1 MIISNLFRV
10 KPRLS
15 TTIPSTCLLSTKTRW
30 YDRGNIDFLLNENP
44 YLVSRASSHDKD
56 TTRAILDSA
65 EKFVQRWH
73 SVDKIFDTVEP
84 QFEPIG
90 SGNVIMA
97 PEAKDI
103 CDAYNEAG
111 FNQLGRGG
119 SCETS
124 YTVQCAVACISNS
137 AFSSGVLGLW
147 TLTSCAAN
155 LLKTHGSPSLVDKF
169 HSQMINGKWSGTMAL
184 SETQAGSSLQY
195 ITTKAERTAIP
206 GTYSITGSKM
216 WTSAGDHTMYE
227 NIVHMLLAKTDKG
240 ITLFLV
246 PKFLVNDDGSLGARN
261 KYEIGGINHKM
272 GCRGLTN
279 VYWSLDDAEG
289 YLVGEEGKGLAAM
302 FYMMD
307 EMRIHVGLGASV
319 CGIRGFQESLSY
331 AMERT
336 QGKGLVP
343 GEQMPIIDHTDVK
356 RMLLAQKGYSEGSLA
371 LCMFAASLMES
382 SQADDQLLLSILTPV
397 VKSYPSEWCLE
408 ANKWALQVLGGFGYT
423 RDYPIE
429 QLYRDNRL
437 NMIHEGT
444 HGIQA
449 LTLLGRSTRLG
460 DGRGFQLLM
469 SRMRGGVARARSL
482 TSNKEPPTGS
492 SNNGSSSSGG
502 VDGGNSSVA
511 LCQALGEELEDAIAR
526 LEATTTTLLGTMSEG
541 DVPLA
546 MANAHEFLSMTGT
559 TVVAWTWLEQA
570 IVASASLSH
579 SRENSSMNS
588 DDDDDQDLSREFTR
602 NEDDKDD
609 DDDRWQSDAFYH
621 GKLQAAK
628 FFFRHEVVKTRT
640 QAKLLSSL
648 DDTVLTMNKE
658 WF

>member
-206 GTYSITGSKM
+206 GTYSITGSKV
-216 WTSAGDHTMYE
+216 
-227 NIVHMLLAKTDKG
+227 IVLEDPRLL
-240 ITLFLV
+240 
-246 PKFLVNDDGSLGARN
+246 P
-261 KYEIGGINHKM
+261 
-272 GCRGLTN
+272 
-279 VYWSLDDAEG
+279 
-289 YLVGEEGKGLAAM
+289 
-302 FYMMD
+302 
-307 EMRIHVGLGASV
+307 
-319 CGIRGFQESLSY
+319 LSTY
-331 AMERT
+331 
-336 QGKGLVP
+336 G
-343 GEQMPIIDHTDVK
+343 
-356 RMLLAQKGYSEGSLA
+356 
-371 LCMFAASLMES
+371 
-382 SQADDQLLLSILTPV
+382 LLSFI
-397 VKSYPSEWCLE
+397 
-408 ANKWALQVLGGFGYT
+408 
-423 RDYPIE
+423 
-429 QLYRDNRL
+429 
-437 NMIHEGT
+437 
-444 HGIQA
+444 
-449 LTLLGRSTRLG
+449 
-460 DGRGFQLLM
+460 
-469 SRMRGGVARARSL
+469 
-482 TSNKEPPTGS
+482 
-492 SNNGSSSSGG
+492 
-502 VDGGNSSVA
+502 
-511 LCQALGEELEDAIAR
+511 
-526 LEATTTTLLGTMSEG
+526 
-541 DVPLA
+541 DV
-546 MANAHEFLSMTGT
+546 S
-559 TVVAWTWLEQA
+559 
-570 IVASASLSH
+570 
-579 SRENSSMNS
+579 
-588 DDDDDQDLSREFTR
+588 
-602 NEDDKDD
+602 
-609 DDDRWQSDAFYH
+609 
-621 GKLQAAK
+621 
-628 FFFRHEVVKTRT
+628 
-640 QAKLLSSL
+640 LSSL
-648 DDTVLTMNKE
+648 DVDECRRSHYVREHCTHVVSEDGQRYNSI
-658 WF
+658 FGS